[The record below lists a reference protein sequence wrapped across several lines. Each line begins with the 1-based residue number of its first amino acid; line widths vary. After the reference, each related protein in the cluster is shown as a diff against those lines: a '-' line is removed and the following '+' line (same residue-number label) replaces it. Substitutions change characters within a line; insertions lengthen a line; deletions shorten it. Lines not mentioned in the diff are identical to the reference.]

1 MSNCWAKTL
10 IIDELMNQNLNL
22 QSDLQIIIKLVIGPE
37 NCFKWFEMRIS
48 VNLLSFISIS

>member
-1 MSNCWAKTL
+1 MSNCWDEIW

-22 QSDLQIIIKLVIGPE
+22 QSGLQIIIKLVIGPE

-48 VNLLSFISIS
+48 INLLSFISIS

>member
-48 VNLLSFISIS
+48 VNFLSFISIS